1 MARIRV
7 IPPNVNLYV
16 GPSPATGSHT
26 TGNIKQLHRLQ
37 SWNWDWS
44 YPKENISVFG
54 QAAPLGRD
62 ALNPPTVNMSFSY
75 YLADF
80 ENESSLGF
88 VVDGSTSSLANI
100 IAQTAD
106 DKNYFALVTADGV
119 DAITKGGADGK
130 VIGYGNG
137 TISSYSVQG
146 AVGSRP
152 TVTIN
157 VAALNAVT
165 YADGVAKNIPAV
177 DPTTGSR
184 VAGQTFTLPSGSV
197 RPSKP
202 NALRPGDITVD
213 LSSANPLFMNITGI
227 CVQSFQINYDLSRE
241 DIQCLG
247 SRFARARLP
256 QFPINVNFQVEAL
269 KIDIATGDLA
279 DFICQTGTYEASVTL
294 RDPSC
299 TGNGSVA
306 AKYTLKNMTLE
317 GQSESLSIGQSQTI
331 TMNWVGQISA
341 SGDVINGLFM
351 SGISSR

>member
-1 MARIRV
+1 MARLRTIS
-7 IPPNVNLYV
+7 PNVNLYV

-44 YPKENISVFG
+44 YPKDNIAVLG
-54 QAAPLGRD
+54 QTAAIARETT
-62 ALNPPTVNMSFSY
+62 NPPTVSLSVAY

-88 VVDGSTSSLANI
+88 VVDGSTSALANI
-100 IAQTAD
+100 IAQTSD
-106 DKNYFALVTADGV
+106 EKNYFALVTADGV

-130 VIGYGNG
+130 VVGFGNG

-146 AVGSRP
+146 SIGNYP

-157 VAALNAVT
+157 VSALNVVA

-177 DPTTGSR
+177 DPTTGIR
-184 VAGQTFTLPSGSV
+184 VAGQTFTLPSGSA
-197 RPSKP
+197 RTSKP
-202 NALRPGDITVD
+202 AVLRPGDITVD
-213 LSSANPLFMNITGI
+213 LSSANPLFASITGL

-241 DIQCLG
+241 QVQCLG
-247 SRFARARLP
+247 SKFARARLP
-256 QFPINVNFQVEAL
+256 QFPVNVNFQVEAL
-269 KIDIATGDLA
+269 KNDIVTGDLA
-279 DFICQTGTYEASVTL
+279 DFICQTGTYEAAVTL

-306 AKYTLKNMTLE
+306 AKYTVKNMTLE
-317 GQSESLSIGQSQTI
+317 SQSENLSIGPSQTI
-331 TMNWVGQISA
+331 TINWLGQISA